1 MNGLNRQL
9 ITIIIVESCKQRTA
23 SLSLYLSILPE
34 KPEEKGH
41 SDEYED
47 WVDSPD
53 DDLLE
58 EDEGVAPL
66 DDDDDYDYD
75 DDGDDDADDDYY
87 ED

>member
-1 MNGLNRQL
+1 MCLFAQP
-9 ITIIIVESCKQRTA
+9 S
-23 SLSLYLSILPE
+23 E
-34 KPEEKGH
+34 KPEEKGQP
-41 SDEYED
+41 DEYED

-53 DDLLE
+53 DDILE

-75 DDGDDDADDDYY
+75 DDGDGDDDADDDYY